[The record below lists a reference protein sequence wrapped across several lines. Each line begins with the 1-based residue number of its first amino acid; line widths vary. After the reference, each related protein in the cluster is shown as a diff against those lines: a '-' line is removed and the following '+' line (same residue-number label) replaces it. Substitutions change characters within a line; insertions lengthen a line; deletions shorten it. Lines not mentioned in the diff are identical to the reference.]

1 MTLWS
6 RSQNP
11 FARKVG
17 IACLARVMMLTH
29 LDIQRV
35 SDTRM
40 TWFVLFLGLL
50 LGGPQGKAAPQTY
63 TLDFVGGTTAAAQQ
77 GSKAQIV
84 RPPRVAPGSA
94 GEPLPFELT
103 LVSLDRNG

>member
-1 MTLWS
+1 
-6 RSQNP
+6 
-11 FARKVG
+11 
-17 IACLARVMMLTH
+17 MMLTH

-50 LGGPQGKAAPQTY
+50 LGGSHRARPLPKTY
-63 TLDFVGGTTAAAQQ
+63 TLDFVGGISAAAQQ

-84 RPPRVAPGSA
+84 R
-94 GEPLPFELT
+94 
-103 LVSLDRNG
+103 